1 MYVEMKHSKAAYYR
15 VEAKVLKTFYNETK
29 EKWEEGSKLARLINI
44 WLSKTLVLSQSCVV

>member
-1 MYVEMKHSKAAYYR
+1 MKHSKAVYYR